1 MSKKILGLDLGTNSI
16 GWALIEI
23 DDASGTSTIIKLGS
37 RIIPMSED
45 ILGKFDSGITESDT
59 AQRTEFRGT
68 RRLRERHLLRRERLH
83 RVLNILQFLP
93 EHYAR
98 EIDFET
104 RLGQFNKEAE
114 PKIAYCYNEET
125 KTFEF
130 LFKTSFNEMLE
141 DFKVHQPNL
150 IENGK
155 KIPYDWTIYYLRKK
169 ALTQKI
175 EKEELAWLLLNFNQK
190 RGYYQLRGEEDEDA
204 TRTAK
209 TRIYFAKEVITSI
222 VDTGKKYK
230 ENKVLEVVLQNG
242 AVGKIFKREI
252 PNWIGLEKNII
263 ATVDLDK
270 DGNDKYDD
278 DKKLSQRFS
287 IPTEA
292 DWEKEWK
299 LIKIKTENDLKQ
311 SKKSVGSYI
320 YDTLLQNPKQKI
332 NGKLVRVIERNFY
345 KKELEQIL
353 ETQKEYLVE
362 LKDQQLLKACA
373 EELYENNEAQRS
385 SLEKKDLGHLFV
397 NDIIFYQRP
406 LKSKKSL
413 ISDCKFESRSY
424 IVDGLKKTEAI
435 KCIAKSHPLFQE
447 FRLWQWIK
455 NLRIYEKA
463 TDLEVT
469 DIFIT
474 SDEDWVNLFEWL
486 NNKKEIE
493 QEPLIKFLLGPQ
505 NLKPKNLSVEA
516 KKFRW
521 NYVYDAVSDKS
532 KSYPCNE
539 TRSQILLR
547 LAKVEKIP
555 ANFLTKEV
563 EESLWH
569 ILYSV
574 NDKLE
579 IPKAL
584 KSFAAKH
591 NLLDDIGNDFVE
603 QFKKFPPYKRD
614 YGSYS
619 AKAIK
624 KLLPL
629 MRMGKYWNEPNI
641 HQQTKDRIDKI
652 INAEFD
658 EKIRDRVRDKAISLK
673 AVQDF
678 QGLPLWLTSYIVYD
692 RHSEDGDIKKWL
704 LAKDIENYL
713 NPKMEGSFKQ
723 HSLRNPIVEQV
734 ITEALRVV
742 KDIWNVYGNGAE
754 NFFNE
759 IHIELGRSMKNTKA
773 DREYLTKQ
781 ITENENT
788 NLRIK
793 ALLAEMLNDSNVEN
807 VRPYSLSQQEILK
820 IYEDGVLNSNIDIE
834 EDILK
839 ISRTAQPSKSDLTR
853 YKLWLEQKYRSPY
866 TGAVIPL
873 NRLFTTAYEIEHII
887 PQSRFFDDSFSNKI
901 ICETE
906 VNKLK
911 DNKLGL
917 EFIKAHPEEIVPLN
931 FGEQVKIFSVEAY
944 ERFVNDHYAKSRSKM
959 RKLLLEDIPEKMVE
973 RQMNDTRYIS
983 KIVKNLLSNIVRED
997 GEQETTSKNI
1007 LSSNGQITDILK
1019 QDWGLKDV
1027 WNSIVAPRFERLNKL
1042 TGSNNFGSINEK
1054 TQKFLPTVP
1063 LELAKGFSKK
1073 RIDHRHHALDALVI
1087 ACATR
1092 NHINYLNNQHALDKS
1107 KKKTEE
1113 EKQKSREDLKRKLC
1127 FKKYNEGSDTNYKWV
1142 FKKPWESFTQEAKRQ
1157 LETTIISFKQNIRVI
1172 NKTVNKYEK
1181 WETKKGALEKILKTQ
1196 EKGDSW
1202 AIRKPMHKDTISGL
1216 VRIRFKKTVQLSPA
1230 LDDWEHIV
1238 DNKLRKFIKGFID
1251 HNNDKKELLK
1261 YFKSGNNVWDDKDVS
1276 KVEIYYWDND
1286 KTGIPN
1292 HVASR
1297 VKLDEGFNEAKILTI
1312 TDTGIQSILINHLTQ
1327 EKYQNAKDEKG
1338 KPVMPETLAFS
1349 ADGIDEMNKNIKERN
1364 KGKFHQPIYKVRT
1377 YEARGTKFNIGQIGN
1392 KKDKFVV
1399 SADGTNLFFA
1409 IYKDVK
1415 GERSYETI
1423 PLNIVIENQKQGAL
1437 NNKKPQDCS
1446 VPLINEKGDHLL
1458 FFLSPNDL
1466 VYIPTDDERGN
1477 PALITPK
1484 SINPKQVYKF
1494 IDGSGTTANFIT
1506 NVSATTIFNM
1516 NKKEQAKRGLNYPI
1530 QNEYGIGSPQSKNQK
1545 SLGEIMVKEC
1555 CWKLQVD
1562 RLGQVIKIIK

>member
-1 MSKKILGLDLGTNSI
+1 M
-16 GWALIEI
+16 
-23 DDASGTSTIIKLGS
+23 
-37 RIIPMSED
+37 M
-45 ILGKFDSGITESDT
+45 
-59 AQRTEFRGT
+59 
-68 RRLRERHLLRRERLH
+68 
-83 RVLNILQFLP
+83 
-93 EHYAR
+93 
-98 EIDFET
+98 
-104 RLGQFNKEAE
+104 
-114 PKIAYCYNEET
+114 
-125 KTFEF
+125 
-130 LFKTSFNEMLE
+130 
-141 DFKVHQPNL
+141 
-150 IENGK
+150 
-155 KIPYDWTIYYLRKK
+155 
-169 ALTQKI
+169 
-175 EKEELAWLLLNFNQK
+175 
-190 RGYYQLRGEEDEDA
+190 
-204 TRTAK
+204 
-209 TRIYFAKEVITSI
+209 
-222 VDTGKKYK
+222 
-230 ENKVLEVVLQNG
+230 
-242 AVGKIFKREI
+242 
-252 PNWIGLEKNII
+252 
-263 ATVDLDK
+263 
-270 DGNDKYDD
+270 
-278 DKKLSQRFS
+278 
-287 IPTEA
+287 
-292 DWEKEWK
+292 
-299 LIKIKTENDLKQ
+299 
-311 SKKSVGSYI
+311 
-320 YDTLLQNPKQKI
+320 
-332 NGKLVRVIERNFY
+332 
-345 KKELEQIL
+345 
-353 ETQKEYLVE
+353 
-362 LKDQQLLKACA
+362 
-373 EELYENNEAQRS
+373 
-385 SLEKKDLGHLFV
+385 
-397 NDIIFYQRP
+397 
-406 LKSKKSL
+406 
-413 ISDCKFESRSY
+413 
-424 IVDGLKKTEAI
+424 
-435 KCIAKSHPLFQE
+435 
-447 FRLWQWIK
+447 
-455 NLRIYEKA
+455 
-463 TDLEVT
+463 
-469 DIFIT
+469 
-474 SDEDWVNLFEWL
+474 
-486 NNKKEIE
+486 
-493 QEPLIKFLLGPQ
+493 
-505 NLKPKNLSVEA
+505 
-516 KKFRW
+516 
-521 NYVYDAVSDKS
+521 
-532 KSYPCNE
+532 
-539 TRSQILLR
+539 
-547 LAKVEKIP
+547 
-555 ANFLTKEV
+555 
-563 EESLWH
+563 
-569 ILYSV
+569 
-574 NDKLE
+574 
-579 IPKAL
+579 
-584 KSFAAKH
+584 
-591 NLLDDIGNDFVE
+591 
-603 QFKKFPPYKRD
+603 
-614 YGSYS
+614 
-619 AKAIK
+619 
-624 KLLPL
+624 
-629 MRMGKYWNEPNI
+629 
-641 HQQTKDRIDKI
+641 
-652 INAEFD
+652 
-658 EKIRDRVRDKAISLK
+658 
-673 AVQDF
+673 
-678 QGLPLWLTSYIVYD
+678 
-692 RHSEDGDIKKWL
+692 
-704 LAKDIENYL
+704 
-713 NPKMEGSFKQ
+713 
-723 HSLRNPIVEQV
+723 
-734 ITEALRVV
+734 
-742 KDIWNVYGNGAE
+742 
-754 NFFNE
+754 
-759 IHIELGRSMKNTKA
+759 
-773 DREYLTKQ
+773 
-781 ITENENT
+781 
-788 NLRIK
+788 
-793 ALLAEMLNDSNVEN
+793 NDSDVEN

-820 IYEDGVLNSNIDIE
+820 IYEDGVLNSSIEIE

-839 ISRTAQPSKSDLTR
+839 ISKTAQPSKSDLTR

>member
-1 MSKKILGLDLGTNSI
+1 M
-16 GWALIEI
+16 
-23 DDASGTSTIIKLGS
+23 
-37 RIIPMSED
+37 
-45 ILGKFDSGITESDT
+45 
-59 AQRTEFRGT
+59 
-68 RRLRERHLLRRERLH
+68 
-83 RVLNILQFLP
+83 
-93 EHYAR
+93 
-98 EIDFET
+98 
-104 RLGQFNKEAE
+104 
-114 PKIAYCYNEET
+114 
-125 KTFEF
+125 
-130 LFKTSFNEMLE
+130 
-141 DFKVHQPNL
+141 
-150 IENGK
+150 
-155 KIPYDWTIYYLRKK
+155 
-169 ALTQKI
+169 
-175 EKEELAWLLLNFNQK
+175 
-190 RGYYQLRGEEDEDA
+190 
-204 TRTAK
+204 
-209 TRIYFAKEVITSI
+209 
-222 VDTGKKYK
+222 
-230 ENKVLEVVLQNG
+230 
-242 AVGKIFKREI
+242 
-252 PNWIGLEKNII
+252 
-263 ATVDLDK
+263 
-270 DGNDKYDD
+270 
-278 DKKLSQRFS
+278 
-287 IPTEA
+287 
-292 DWEKEWK
+292 
-299 LIKIKTENDLKQ
+299 
-311 SKKSVGSYI
+311 
-320 YDTLLQNPKQKI
+320 
-332 NGKLVRVIERNFY
+332 
-345 KKELEQIL
+345 
-353 ETQKEYLVE
+353 
-362 LKDQQLLKACA
+362 
-373 EELYENNEAQRS
+373 
-385 SLEKKDLGHLFV
+385 
-397 NDIIFYQRP
+397 
-406 LKSKKSL
+406 
-413 ISDCKFESRSY
+413 
-424 IVDGLKKTEAI
+424 
-435 KCIAKSHPLFQE
+435 
-447 FRLWQWIK
+447 
-455 NLRIYEKA
+455 
-463 TDLEVT
+463 
-469 DIFIT
+469 
-474 SDEDWVNLFEWL
+474 
-486 NNKKEIE
+486 
-493 QEPLIKFLLGPQ
+493 
-505 NLKPKNLSVEA
+505 
-516 KKFRW
+516 
-521 NYVYDAVSDKS
+521 
-532 KSYPCNE
+532 
-539 TRSQILLR
+539 
-547 LAKVEKIP
+547 
-555 ANFLTKEV
+555 
-563 EESLWH
+563 
-569 ILYSV
+569 
-574 NDKLE
+574 
-579 IPKAL
+579 
-584 KSFAAKH
+584 
-591 NLLDDIGNDFVE
+591 
-603 QFKKFPPYKRD
+603 
-614 YGSYS
+614 
-619 AKAIK
+619 
-624 KLLPL
+624 
-629 MRMGKYWNEPNI
+629 
-641 HQQTKDRIDKI
+641 
-652 INAEFD
+652 
-658 EKIRDRVRDKAISLK
+658 
-673 AVQDF
+673 
-678 QGLPLWLTSYIVYD
+678 
-692 RHSEDGDIKKWL
+692 
-704 LAKDIENYL
+704 
-713 NPKMEGSFKQ
+713 
-723 HSLRNPIVEQV
+723 
-734 ITEALRVV
+734 
-742 KDIWNVYGNGAE
+742 
-754 NFFNE
+754 
-759 IHIELGRSMKNTKA
+759 
-773 DREYLTKQ
+773 
-781 ITENENT
+781 
-788 NLRIK
+788 
-793 ALLAEMLNDSNVEN
+793 
-807 VRPYSLSQQEILK
+807 
-820 IYEDGVLNSNIDIE
+820 
-834 EDILK
+834 
-839 ISRTAQPSKSDLTR
+839 TR